1 MTTDPTAW
9 SRRRFLGAAA
19 TASGL
24 AVAGLAG
31 CSLGRA
37 SSPDPADEAA
47 NAKGWGGELVD
58 PGMAKPDV
66 TFTDMNGEPF
76 PFVEKT
82 KGKLALLFFGYTN
95 CPDVCPTT
103 LNALARAVE
112 TIGSGDGANP
122 MVLFV
127 GVDVARDTPEQLK
140 TYLGRLNPTFLGL
153 TGTEAVIAQA
163 NREVFNPPIVIEEA
177 DADGEYLVGHA
188 KQVYAYSPTDDLA
201 HRYYNGEAT
210 RQQTWVK
217 DLPRL
222 DRGEYS

>member
-1 MTTDPTAW
+1 MTTDPSSWT
-9 SRRRFLGAAA
+9 RRRFLGATA

-24 AVAGLAG
+24 ALAGLAG

-37 SSPDPADEAA
+37 SSPDAANEAA
-47 NAKGWGGELVD
+47 AAKGWGGELVE
-58 PGMAKPDV
+58 PGLAKPDV
-66 TFTDMNGEPF
+66 TFTDMNGDPF

-82 KGKLALLFFGYTN
+82 QGKLALLFFGYTS

-103 LNALARAVE
+103 LNALNQALE

-127 GVDVARDTPEQLK
+127 GVDTARDTPEELQE
-140 TYLGRLNPTFLGL
+140 YLGLNPNFLGL
-153 TGTEAVIAQA
+153 TGSDEIIAQA
-163 NREVFNPPIVIEEA
+163 NREVFNPPIGIEDPDEN
-177 DADGEYLVGHA
+177 GEYLVFHSKKVFA
-188 KQVYAYSPTDDLA
+188 FSPTDGLA
-201 HRYYNGEAT
+201 HRYYDGETT

-222 DRGEYS
+222 DQGEYS